1 MVARIERSE
10 IQDCLPGAGPRISL
24 RSSGLRLLDPVP
36 VEDTDHCRLLREF
49 WNDPAGFVETMLE
62 E

>member
-1 MVARIERSE
+1 VN
-10 IQDCLPGAGPRISL
+10 
-24 RSSGLRLLDPVP
+24 
-36 VEDTDHCRLLREF
+36 VEDTDHYRLLREF